1 MRALFL
7 LTAVAAVLGL
17 TGCDVQLHDTT
28 PAEYPANHDIGMYD
42 VSATV
47 TRGSMVPAGSV
58 FVFALG
64 EKQKVALSSNADG
77 SEWHGLYPVR
87 CVSSFPLQMMAE
99 WKGTVGLKQLRV
111 PPQPRQ
117 VKLIEPPL
125 TKSASFEAPGPKPP
139 KDGWQGSVQYRFVT
153 QPSVRITGAHVEP
166 STAEPADAAAAQ
178 AISVISAFPVIAG
191 CGDLVDVRLATKN
204 PHAHGTLVID
214 TDHPGLPHWQTK
226 VEFAAK

>member
-1 MRALFL
+1 MRKLSL
-7 LTAVAAVLGL
+7 LAAVAALL
-17 TGCDVQLHDTT
+17 ALAGCDVQLRDTT
-28 PAEYPANHDIGMYD
+28 PAEFPANHDIGMYD

-47 TRGSMVPAGSV
+47 TRGAMVPAGSV

-64 EKQKVALSSNADG
+64 DKQKIALNSNADG

-87 CVSSFPLQMMAE
+87 CVSSFPLQFMAE
-99 WKGTVGLKQLRV
+99 WKGTIGLKQIRT

-125 TKSASFEAPGPKPP
+125 TKEASFDASGKPP
-139 KDGWQGSVQYRFVT
+139 KAGWQGSVQYRFVT
-153 QPSVRITGAHVEP
+153 QPSVRINAAHVEP
-166 STAEPADAAAAQ
+166 STAEPADVAAAQ
-178 AISVISAFPVIAG
+178 AISVVTTFPVVAG

-214 TDHPGLPHWQTK
+214 TDHPSDPHWQTK
-226 VEFAAK
+226 VEFAPK